1 MAGIPPSVAK
11 LSLEELQ
18 KLSVELLKKLK
29 VRGVAADCP
38 TVHRVFVFVG
48 RLDRVTSCNPG
59 SLLLCRYEIGRLR
72 S

>member
-29 VRGVAADCP
+29 VRWIA
-38 TVHRVFVFVG
+38 VG
-48 RLDRVTSCNPG
+48 RPTDRHRQRVC
-59 SLLLCRYEIGRLR
+59 
-72 S
+72 